1 MDERELPPA
10 IGRYR
15 VTRLLGRGS
24 MGRVLLAKDP
34 VLDRD
39 VAVKLLRD
47 DLSLPPEQRAALLER
62 MRQEARA
69 SARVAHP
76 HIVGLYDMGE
86 DPDYGLYLVFE
97 YAEGETLKARLLR
110 GPLGPETAAKL
121 ARQIAGALH
130 TAHLAGVLHRDIKP
144 ENIILTANG
153 GKIADFGIARVPD
166 STLTRDGGLLG
177 TPAYSAPECIKRG
190 EFSPKSDQFSM
201 AATFYEAL
209 SGHRPFPG
217 EDAIAVASR
226 ITTDDPIPIAAS
238 CGLDPHVD
246 GVLFRGLAKDFEAR
260 FPTTLDFGEALA
272 EALERRTR
280 SAQPTLPDQQHRF
293 AAAPSQRSSW
303 GAAALG
309 ALAGVTAMQLTAGL
323 RAGDSSPLVTPA
335 AATSSTA
342 AVAYLSESPRPAKP
356 KPSPTH
362 AIKRFTPAEAP
373 SRAKA
378 VPPPAPTPSFAAPSP
393 SSELDAGAE
402 PPSPDVEP

>member
-15 VTRLLGRGS
+15 VSRLLGRGS
-24 MGRVLLAKDP
+24 MGRVLLARDP

-47 DLSLPPEQRAALLER
+47 DLTLPPEQRAALLER

-76 HIVGLYDMGE
+76 NIVGLYDMGE
-86 DPDYGLYLVFE
+86 DPECGLYLVFE
-97 YAEGETLKARLLR
+97 YAEGETLKDRLLR
-110 GPLGPETAAKL
+110 GPLGPEAAAKL
-121 ARQIAGALH
+121 SRQIAGALH
-130 TAHLAGVLHRDIKP
+130 TAHTAGVLHRDIKP

-177 TPAYSAPECIKRG
+177 TPAYSAPESIKRG

-209 SGHRPFPG
+209 SGHRPFAG

-226 ITTDDPIPIAAS
+226 ITTDEPAPIAAS

-246 GVLFRGLAKDFEAR
+246 GVVLRGLAKNLEAR
-260 FPTTLDFGEALA
+260 FPTALDFGDALA

-280 SAQPTLPDQQHRF
+280 SAQPTLPDQQHRH
-293 AAAPSQRSSW
+293 ASAPPSARSTW

-309 ALAGVTAMQLTAGL
+309 ALVGVTAMQLTVGL
-323 RAGDSSPLVTPA
+323 RSGDSSPLVTPA

-342 AVAYLSESPRPAKP
+342 AIAYLSESPRPAKP
-356 KPSPTH
+356 KPSAAP
-362 AIKRFTPAEAP
+362 ASKRSPSTEPS
-373 SRAKA
+373 SRALA
-378 VPPPAPTPSFAAPSP
+378 ATAPPESVANAPSP
-393 SSELDAGAE
+393 TADAGAE
-402 PPSPDVEP
+402 PPLPDVEP